1 MTISARGRKG
11 RTSEPDPDLAVSED
25 ELVPHW
31 VPRFAPASSL
41 VDNVFSI
48 ARPLWGK
55 ARAEWTMWLAD
66 DLVAELPDADRADRR
81 EWAAAILWA
90 AALDTGMDHDQRLW
104 AHIVEDITTATAVL
118 AECAQGQFDQ
128 LRELGLARPRHAPPW
143 WRDDEPVSDP
153 PEAAAGRPSDDR
165 IMTPTYRPTLITFAD
180 KGSRGGG

>member
-1 MTISARGRKG
+1 MDNSRNLSVGALRLHVMTISARGRKG

-81 EWAAAILWA
+81 EADEFHHAGLWLEA
-90 AALDTGMDHDQRLW
+90 DRWSDRGGRHL
-104 AHIVEDITTATAVL
+104 
-118 AECAQGQFDQ
+118 CAQ
-128 LRELGLARPRHAPPW
+128 
-143 WRDDEPVSDP
+143 
-153 PEAAAGRPSDDR
+153 
-165 IMTPTYRPTLITFAD
+165 
-180 KGSRGGG
+180 